1 MLTNAALPAHA
12 LSRSLALARRCRRH
26 RARVRR
32 ARVQPACHR
41 RWPTRARSTMYAPSS
56 RAARSCC
63 VQGSASSALDGAL
76 AVVPARR
83 GSAPRTHVGAAAAPH
98 LRRPR
103 RSCRLPLSSSAAT
116 ADTAVCG
123 TSDEIRRA
131 AALARRWR
139 ARSGCERS
147 ERASTLGVVRF
158 ACRAS
163 PCKLRSTC
171 VTTPVRSRRVTLA
184 SSFG

>member
-1 MLTNAALPAHA
+1 MRCRVRLR
-12 LSRSLALARRCRRH
+12 SRAGADGIVRASAEPVCSLRAIAGGPQGHARRCTL
-26 RARVRR
+26 RAL
-32 ARVQPACHR
+32 
-41 RWPTRARSTMYAPSS
+41 

-83 GSAPRTHVGAAAAPH
+83 GSAPRTQHVGAAAAPH

-103 RSCRLPLSSSAAT
+103 RSCRLPLSSSAVT